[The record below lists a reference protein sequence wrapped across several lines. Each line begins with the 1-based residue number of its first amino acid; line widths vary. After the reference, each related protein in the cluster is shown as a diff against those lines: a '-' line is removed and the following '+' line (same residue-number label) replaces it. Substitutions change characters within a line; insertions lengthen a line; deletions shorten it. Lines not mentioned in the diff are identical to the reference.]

1 MNTTNSKPI
10 GIFDSGIGGLT
21 VFAQIQ
27 KLLPLENL
35 IYLGDTARVPYGTKS
50 QSTIERFALEDA
62 HFLLQHDV
70 KLIIAACNTVSALA
84 MPYLK
89 SHIHVPLLGVIEPA
103 AVKACEETSTGRI
116 GVIGTRATV
125 ESRAYEKAFSLLS
138 PSANIFSAACP
149 LFVNLVE
156 ENWTDEKET
165 YSIAEKYL
173 RPLKDRNIDT
183 LILGCTHYPLL
194 ETVIQKIMGDSV
206 RLIDS
211 ACSTALALKKILAE
225 ENLTGTQSGGSPQF
239 FVTDEPER
247 FQSAGEKFL
256 GKRIPKVQKAAL
268 EMEERT
274 FP

>member
-1 MNTTNSKPI
+1 MNAQANKSI

-27 KLLPLENL
+27 KLLPSENL

-62 HFLLQHDV
+62 RFLLQHDV
-70 KLIIAACNTVSALA
+70 KFIIAACNTVSALA
-84 MPYLK
+84 IAYLK
-89 SHIHVPLLGVIEPA
+89 NHIQVPILGVIEPA
-103 AVKACEETSTGRI
+103 VMRAREETHSGRI

-125 ESRAYEKAFSLLS
+125 ESKAYEKAFSALF
-138 PSANIFSAACP
+138 PSAKIFSAACP

-156 ENWTDEKET
+156 ENWTDQEET
-165 YSIAEKYL
+165 HSIAEKYL
-173 RPLKDRNIDT
+173 RPLRDQKIDT

-194 ETVIQKIMGDSV
+194 EKVIRKTVGDHV

-211 ACSTALALKKILAE
+211 ACSTALALKKLLDE
-225 ENLTGTQSGGSPQF
+225 ENLAGTEKLGPDQF

-247 FQSAGEKFL
+247 FQSSGEKFL
-256 GKRIPKVQKAAL
+256 GKRISKVQKAAL
-268 EMEERT
+268 EMEERV